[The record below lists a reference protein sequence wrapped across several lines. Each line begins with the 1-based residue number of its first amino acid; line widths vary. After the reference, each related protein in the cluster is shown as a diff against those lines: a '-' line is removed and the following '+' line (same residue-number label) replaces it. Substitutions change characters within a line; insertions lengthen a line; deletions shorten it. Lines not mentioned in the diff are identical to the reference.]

1 MKILLILLCV
11 GLGLFLW
18 RKILGLFKFPK
29 ISAIA
34 IFTGAV
40 KVGKSG
46 VSLAC
51 AYQKYRIVHR
61 IWRIRSIVRKVFGKM
76 PIEEPLFYSN
86 IPLAGIKYCDLE
98 LDHILRKKRFAFG
111 SVVFI
116 DEGSLLADCYL
127 SKIKGN
133 VDCDLSIELLKFVKL
148 FGHET
153 HGGYLIINS
162 QSMSDL
168 SIAIRKCTNQIFYIH
183 STHSWRLL
191 PVSFCKVREERYS
204 EDGTSVNAYTADIED
219 SLKTIL
225 IRKKIF
231 KMYDRFA
238 FSSLTDNLPVE
249 VISYRNRI
257 GDNIKAE
264 KITSFR
270 KEFVDLFDKLK
281 GDKKNE
287 K

>member
-1 MKILLILLCV
+1 MKFLLWFILICIA
-11 GLGLFLW
+11 LFFI
-18 RKILGLFKFPK
+18 RKFLSFFKFPK

-34 IFTGAV
+34 IFTGGV

-51 AYQKYRIVHR
+51 AYQKYRLVHR
-61 IWRIRSIVRKVFGKM
+61 SWRIRSIVRKIFRKS

-86 IPLAGIKYCDLE
+86 IPLAGIPYCDLE
-98 LDHILRKKRFAFG
+98 IDHILRKKRFAFG

-183 STHSWRLL
+183 STHSL
-191 PVSFCKVREERYS
+191 PILPISFCKIREERYS
-204 EDGTSVNAYTADIED
+204 EDGNAVNSYNDDIEE
-219 SLKTIL
+219 SLKTVL
-225 IRKKIF
+225 FRKKIF
-231 KMYDRFA
+231 KMYDRFS
-238 FSSLTDNLPVE
+238 FSSLTDNLDNSVKK
-249 VISYRNRI
+249 YRHSI
-257 GDNIKAE
+257 GENIKAE

-270 KEFVDLFDKLK
+270 KEFAELYEKLK
-281 GDKKNE
+281 GEKK
-287 K
+287 